1 MQVLIIGAHGQ
12 IGQLLTDKLKDAT
25 DFTPVAL
32 IRKTEQEQ
40 MFRAKGTEARVASL
54 EDSVEDLAVQMSGI
68 DAVVFTAGSGGSTGP
83 DKTLTID
90 LDGAVKSMEAAEQAG
105 IRRFVMV
112 SAIGSGDRSAWTD
125 PAMKPYYVAKHYAD
139 RMLQQ
144 SGLDYTILRPGTLK
158 NEDGTGKINVE
169 SPRDTKSV
177 PRPDVAEV
185 ILAVLRNTSTIGKV
199 IPFNRGDVPIAEAV
213 GSLE

>member
-12 IGQLLTDKLKDAT
+12 IGQILTDKMKDAA

-40 MFRAKGTEARVASL
+40 SFRDKGVEARVASL
-54 EDSVEDLAVQMSGI
+54 EDSVDDLAARMQGI
-68 DAVVFTAGSGGSTGP
+68 DAVVFTAGSGGSTGA

-90 LDGAVKSMEAAEQAG
+90 LDGAVKAMEAAAQSG
-105 IRRFVMV
+105 IKRFVMV
-112 SAIGSGDRSAWTD
+112 SAIGSGDRSNWTNPD
-125 PAMKPYYVAKHYAD
+125 MKPYYVAKHYAD
-139 RMLQQ
+139 RMLQE
-144 SGLDYTILRPGTLK
+144 SDLDYTILRPGMLK
-158 NEDGTGKINVE
+158 NEDGTGNINVSSPKE
-169 SPRDTKSV
+169 SKSV

-185 ILAVLRNTSTIGKV
+185 ILAVLRDKTTIGKV

>member
-40 MFRAKGTEARVASL
+40 LFRAKGIEGRVASL
-54 EDSVEDLAVQMSGI
+54 EDSVDDLAARMKGI

-125 PAMKPYYVAKHYAD
+125 PAMKPYYVAKNYAD

-158 NEDGTGKINVE
+158 NEDGTGKINVA

-185 ILAVLRNTSTIGKV
+185 ILAVLRDTSTVGKV
-199 IPFNRGDVPIAEAV
+199 ITFNRGEVPIAEAV
-213 GSLE
+213 GNLE